1 MVVEVVRSAQVPAP
15 IDQVWAVVSDPERA
29 PDWFSFAD
37 RTEVL
42 SGEGVGQRRRQFGRW
57 GRFRSEID
65 QEVTAFEPPTLIAWK
80 HTKERIDGR
89 DSPTYAKSTRFR
101 IELAADGEHT
111 TVSLRTVQEPTNLV
125 RGVLMRLV
133 GTKEIKRR
141 MDESLAR
148 LARAVVSG

>member
-1 MVVEVVRSAQVPAP
+1 MVVEVLRSAQVPAS
-15 IDQVWAVVSDPERA
+15 IDRVWDIVSDAERA
-29 PDWFSFAD
+29 PDWFSFAE

-42 SGEGVGQRRRQFGRW
+42 AGEGLGQRRRQFGRW

-65 QEVTAFEPPTLIAWK
+65 QRVVAFEPPRVIAWE
-80 HTKERIDGR
+80 HTKERIDGK
-89 DSPTYAKSTRFR
+89 DSPTYAKATRFQ

-111 TVSLRTVQEPTNLV
+111 TVRLRTVQEPDNLV

-148 LARAVVSG
+148 LARAVVSE